1 MPALSAAKTVSFIL
15 TADMPRAVAFYGD
28 VLGLPFVEDNG
39 FAHVFAMNGGTL
51 RITHI
56 DGHEG
61 GPHPVLGWV
70 VADVRTGA
78 AALVAKGVKMEIY
91 EGMGQDAQGIWDA
104 PDGRT
109 SLCFFK
115 DPDGN
120 VLSMAQ

>member
-15 TADMPRAVAFYGD
+15 TADMPRSVAFYRD
-28 VLGLPFVEDNG
+28 VMGLPFVEDNG